1 MWDNALPYC
10 AEFVNIL
17 LSPFSDESIG
27 QRNDPT
33 SAGMTTDAHSGVPGS
48 SCAKTS

>member
-1 MWDNALPYC
+1 LPYC

-33 SAGMTTDAHSGVPGS
+33 
-48 SCAKTS
+48 